1 MQKKCK
7 FNNLITKS
15 AKQINTIIVRIF
27 EFYIL
32 NTKKP
37 KMHLMT
43 DFLNIPRN
51 S

>member
-15 AKQINTIIVRIF
+15 AKQINTIIDRIF

-32 NTKKP
+32 NTKETQNAP
-37 KMHLMT
+37 Y
-43 DFLNIPRN
+43 D
-51 S
+51 